1 MSNKD
6 RLTLIEEIELKLQ
19 EFLDSDENS
28 EERKSEVLREL
39 LAIAEM
45 EQ

>member
-6 RLTLIEEIELKLQ
+6 RLTLIEEIERKLQ
-19 EFLDSDENS
+19 EFLDLDQITD
-28 EERKSEVLREL
+28 ERKTEVLREL
-39 LAIAEM
+39 LAMTEM

>member
-6 RLTLIEEIELKLQ
+6 RLTLIEEIERTLQ
-19 EFLDSDENS
+19 EFLDSDEIQ
-28 EERKSEVLREL
+28 EERKTEVLREL
-39 LAIAEM
+39 LAMTEM